1 MLLISESKNM
11 FKKEWGNKRNI
22 LRMYYLYGRY
32 TQGFYN
38 KTCITG
44 HTLVRTD

>member
-1 MLLISESKNM
+1 MWQRNALISESKNM

-38 KTCITG
+38 
-44 HTLVRTD
+44 

>member
-22 LRMYYLYGRY
+22 LRIYMEDIHK
-32 TQGFYN
+32 GFTI
-38 KTCITG
+38 K
-44 HTLVRTD
+44 HA